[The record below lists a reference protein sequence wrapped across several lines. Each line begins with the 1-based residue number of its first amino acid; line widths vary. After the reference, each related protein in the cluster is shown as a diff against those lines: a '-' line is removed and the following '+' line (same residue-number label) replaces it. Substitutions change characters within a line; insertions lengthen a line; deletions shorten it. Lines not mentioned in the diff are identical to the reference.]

1 MRLAGALPALVL
13 AVAALLEP
21 DTDSDAAYR
30 GRGGSDQLGAT
41 GAAPSGGATGGATGG
56 GTRSGAATASI
67 WSALTF
73 SWVSPLLKAGSKD
86 PLEHE
91 QLFSLQTEDTT
102 AYQASMLDA
111 GWQREVS
118 SGRNSFFR
126 ATHWAFG
133 GYFWCTGL
141 IKLINDV
148 AIFINPFFINVIV
161 SYIDNKPPYAH
172 LSLPRAYLCA
182 VAMLASSSL
191 QSLALG
197 QYFWRGFRLGLR
209 IRVAIGQV
217 VYQKALRLPYEER
230 QRFGIGAIVSHMQID
245 AAKIGDAMA
254 YLHAIWSA
262 PLQLSIA
269 IAMLYSQLG
278 ISSVAGLALMVITM
292 PLQIRI
298 GKLQAKYTKATM
310 ATRDRRVSFLSEI
323 LQVSLSPA
331 RLSPAS
337 LSPAR
342 LSPARL
348 SPARL
353 DPTSL
358 DPTHCANRSHTLSH
372 PFLYSPCRIV
382 HSDSSPLSLSSLSS

>member
-41 GAAPSGGATGGATGG
+41 GAAPSGGATGG

-91 QLFSLQTEDTT
+91 QLFSLQTEDST

-323 LQVSLSPA
+323 LQVSLSA

-337 LSPAR
+337 LDPA
-342 LSPARL
+342 S
-348 SPARL
+348 L

-358 DPTHCANRSHTLSH
+358 DPTHCAHRSHTLSH

-382 HSDSSPLSLSSLSS
+382 HVG